1 MRITGLPTQSSPTSG
16 MYVPIDNGTTT
27 QRHNYGAFVANT
39 NNSISSLQSSKI
51 SASSFSFSLET
62 LDTITAPAGSYSPQQ
77 TTTIQVPAG
86 KSVCL
91 IAIPCQL
98 MNHNV
103 YLWTWSFS
111 PSTGEITYRIH
122 NTSNSDVTVTPKA
135 YCIFV

>member
-39 NNSISSLQSSKI
+39 NSSISSLQSGKI

-62 LDTITAPAGSYSPQQ
+62 LDTISAAAGASSAAQS
-77 TTTIQVPAG
+77 TTIQVPAG

-91 IAIPCQL
+91 LAIPCQL
-98 MNHNV
+98 FNHNV

-111 PSTGEITYRIH
+111 PSNNTITYRIH
-122 NTSNSDVTVTPKA
+122 NTSSSDVTVTPKA